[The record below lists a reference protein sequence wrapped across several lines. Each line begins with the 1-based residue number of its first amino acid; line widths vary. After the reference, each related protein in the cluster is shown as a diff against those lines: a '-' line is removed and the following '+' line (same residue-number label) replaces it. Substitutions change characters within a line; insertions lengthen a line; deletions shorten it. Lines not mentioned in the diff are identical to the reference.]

1 MTANGVTDWVLASF
15 SGVGSVADWML
26 ASVFTSWIDYI
37 LENQDQFLSLLE
49 GHLVMVGVGE
59 ILAISIALPAGIAA
73 TRDPRAARIIE
84 NLGAVAQTIPALGVV
99 ALTFTFL
106 GLGKAPTIL
115 AITLYALFPILKNTV
130 AGIQNIEDSKTRA
143 GRGMGM
149 TNLQRLRRIELPL
162 ALPVIFAGI
171 RTSTVLCVGVAY
183 IGVFVGAGGLG
194 VWIQS
199 GLTSVS
205 YDVMLAGAIP
215 GALTVVA
222 FDRGFSVLESIV
234 TPEGVSR
241 EAMADSEAAA

>member
-1 MTANGVTDWVLASF
+1 MTPFATQARFLEVL
-15 SGVGSVADWML
+15 V
-26 ASVFTSWIDYI
+26 ASVFTDWIGYI
-37 LENQDQFLSLLE
+37 AENQDQFFQLLE
-49 GHLVMVGVGE
+49 GHLVMVGIGE
-59 ILAISIALPAGIAA
+59 LAAITIAVPAGIAA

-84 NLGAVAQTIPALGVV
+84 NLGAIAQTIPALGVV

-106 GLGKAPTIL
+106 GLGKTPTIL
-115 AITLYALFPILKNTV
+115 AITIYALFPILKNTV
-130 AGIQNIEDSKTRA
+130 AGIQSVDDSKTRA

-194 VWIQS
+194 VWIQA
-199 GLTSVS
+199 GLTTVN

-215 GALTVVA
+215 GALTVIA
-222 FDRGFSVLESIV
+222 FDRVFTVLERLV

-241 EAMADSEAAA
+241 DTAGQGAAA